1 MINRAVLVGR
11 LTRDPEL
18 RYTANGAAVAS
29 FTVAVN
35 RQFTNSQGEREAD
48 FINCVIWRKA
58 AENFSNFT
66 NKGSLVGI
74 DGRLQT
80 RNYENQQGQRVYVT
94 EVVVENFSLLES
106 RAESE
111 KRNSGAGSNQAPSY
125 NNNNNQ
131 SSQSPFGNNNNNN
144 YGNNAGNGNFD
155 NSNNNSNN
163 NNQSNNSNNNNG
175 DPFAN
180 NSKPIDISD
189 DDLPF

>member
-1 MINRAVLVGR
+1 
-11 LTRDPEL
+11 
-18 RYTANGAAVAS
+18 
-29 FTVAVN
+29 
-35 RQFTNSQGEREAD
+35 
-48 FINCVIWRKA
+48 CVIWRKA

>member
-1 MINRAVLVGR
+1 MINRVVLVGR

-35 RQFTNSQGEREAD
+35 RQFTNAQGEREAD

-106 RAESE
+106 RSDSE
-111 KRNSGAGSNQAPSY
+111 KRSSSSSNNNPNQAPNY
-125 NNNNNQ
+125 NQQNQ
-131 SSQSPFGNNNNNN
+131 SSNQSPVN
-144 YGNNAGNGNFD
+144 
-155 NSNNNSNN
+155 NNNSNN
-163 NNQSNNSNNNNG
+163 NNNFNNQSNNNSNSNNSNNMG
-175 DPFAN
+175 DPFAD